1 MAGTPKSVLG
11 QVQKDPMQGYK
22 GVGSYQPNVIGMASG
37 GGYSQDN
44 APDHTH
50 PEFQRMQQISRSM
63 ILPNNAPRRINAP
76 QIPGLLANPDIAPQI
91 AQHHNMDELKGLL
104 GTINIEAAPKLDER
118 PEMTSY
124 LDMSDWEEDPRSPGL
139 YLSKSDPNKMMMA
152 D

>member
-50 PEFQRMQQISRSM
+50 PEFQRMQQ
-63 ILPNNAPRRINAP
+63 NNAPRRINAP
-76 QIPGLLANPDIAPQI
+76 QIPGLLANPDIVPQI
-91 AQHHNMDELKGLL
+91 AQRHNMDELKGLL
-104 GTINIEAAPKLDER
+104 GTMPFSE
-118 PEMTSY
+118 SS

-139 YLSKSDPNKMMMA
+139 YLSKSDPNKMMMV